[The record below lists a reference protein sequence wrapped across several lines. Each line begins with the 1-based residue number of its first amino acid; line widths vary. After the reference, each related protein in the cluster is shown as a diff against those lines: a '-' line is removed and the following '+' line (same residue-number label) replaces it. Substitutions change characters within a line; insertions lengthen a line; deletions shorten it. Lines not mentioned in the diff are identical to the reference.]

1 MHLLIA
7 RAKQAYLRGKYVIMS
22 LCCLTEN
29 KLKKIINIISSLVSA
44 HQGIQRADI
53 SFFSGVA
60 IYLVGGLLI
69 PNKTEE
75 NAAKYKGTSGI
86 SPNSYLQ
93 MVGQQ
98 CVSGSARTVLG
109 RGRHMYVV
117 LELSSPATHS
127 ANS

>member
-44 HQGIQRADI
+44 HQGIQSTDI
-53 SFFSGVA
+53 SFFSGMA
-60 IYLVGGLLI
+60 IYLVGGLFI

-75 NAAKYKGTSGI
+75 NAAK
-86 SPNSYLQ
+86 
-93 MVGQQ
+93 
-98 CVSGSARTVLG
+98 
-109 RGRHMYVV
+109 
-117 LELSSPATHS
+117 
-127 ANS
+127 